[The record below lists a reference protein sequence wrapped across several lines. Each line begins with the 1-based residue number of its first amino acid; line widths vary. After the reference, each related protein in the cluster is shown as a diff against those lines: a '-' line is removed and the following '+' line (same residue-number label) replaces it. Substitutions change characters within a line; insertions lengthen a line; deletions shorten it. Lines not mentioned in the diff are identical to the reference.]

1 MLIIYAVTQQP
12 VRITRLATAGA
23 CTSGISVIIESVSL
37 PYPEPQFFFVTMNGH
52 ASGTPSETGA
62 LTGTM
67 RVKAGLAQMLKGGVI
82 MGE

>member
-1 MLIIYAVTQQP
+1 
-12 VRITRLATAGA
+12 
-23 CTSGISVIIESVSL
+23 
-37 PYPEPQFFFVTMNGH
+37 MNGT
-52 ASGTPSETGA
+52 AAETGA